1 MKLFAHEP
9 IRHLAVVYENAG
21 IVEWEQQRVFQC
33 SHICQAT
40 YFIFFGG
47 GGQIVFVLIF
57 GRGANCICLDF
68 YLFSFAHLKSVGLP
82 LQLIIKVGTVCW
94 KLGDLRSA
102 DNAATPNFCFYT

>member
-1 MKLFAHEP
+1 MGATKGFPMFTYLSGHIF
-9 IRHLAVVYENAG
+9 YF
-21 IVEWEQQRVFQC
+21 WE
-33 SHICQAT
+33 
-40 YFIFFGG
+40 G

>member
-40 YFIFFGG
+40 YFIFGR
-47 GGQIVFVLIF
+47 GGQIVCVLIF

>member
-1 MKLFAHEP
+1 MGATKGFPMFTYLS
-9 IRHLAVVYENAG
+9 G
-21 IVEWEQQRVFQC
+21 
-33 SHICQAT
+33 HIF
-40 YFIFFGG
+40 YF
-47 GGQIVFVLIF
+47 IF